1 MTLEELDLG
10 VSKSGMDAY
19 KDALQAK
26 LLQGAADK
34 IDELYQAIS
43 GVVDT
48 GWVGTS
54 KVRFMKQLETICT
67 DIKTDLAAEYEDLSA
82 RLDEV
87 VAFYVNEDTAIISE
101 D

>member
-10 VSKSGMDAY
+10 VSKGGMDAY

-26 LLQGAADK
+26 LLQGAATR
-34 IDELYQAIS
+34 IDDLYNEIS
-43 GVVDT
+43 DVVDT

-54 KVRFMKQLETICT
+54 KDRFMAQLKTICE
-67 DIKTDLAAEYEDLSA
+67 DIKLDLHAEYDDLSA